1 MIGAV
6 VWHALMLIW
15 LGLLIRGVWWM
26 WPTFVR
32 LEISEDLVAGS
43 LWLVMGGLL
52 WVLALLYG
60 QQRYWRRRANN
71 ETAH

>member
-1 MIGAV
+1 MIRVV

-15 LGLLIRGVWWM
+15 LGLLVRGVWWM

-32 LEISEDLVAGS
+32 LEMSEDLVTCS

-52 WVLALLYG
+52 SVLALQYG
-60 QQRYWRRRANN
+60 HQRYWRRR
-71 ETAH
+71 